1 MSTEQ
6 TRTVVLRKV
15 SQFTEVPNKDSINL
29 NDVLI
34 LVQGDRTKRTAV
46 SNLMDKIID
55 RLVVPSAYDIA
66 VKN

>member
-29 NDVLI
+29 NDILI

-55 RLVVPSAYDIA
+55 RLVVP
-66 VKN
+66 